1 MKKVRIVIVGPGL
14 IGKKHI
20 DLVRANPETELVG
33 IVAPDHAPH
42 HEFANNLG
50 VRLHHSLE
58 AMLNEVEVDG
68 VIIAS
73 PNIFHAE
80 QATFCIKKGIA
91 VFVEKPITH
100 TFTDGQRLVELAEQH
115 DAKVLIGHHRA
126 HSPILSAAREVIK
139 SGKLGEI
146 VAIMGSALFY
156 KPASYFEAGSWRREL
171 GGGPILINLIH
182 EIGNFRSL
190 CGEITAVQAMASAAT
205 RNFAV
210 EDSVAIIFQFAGG
223 ALGTFLLS
231 DTAASARSWE
241 QTSQE
246 NKSYPTYPDEDCY
259 SVSGTMGSLSIPT
272 MRIKYYRSEA
282 EQSWWSPFVEET
294 IDVSRKDPL
303 ACQLDH
309 FVDVVRGEAMP
320 LVSARDGLRNLQITE
335 AIAES
340 ARTRQM
346 VRV

>member
-1 MKKVRIVIVGPGL
+1 M
-14 IGKKHI
+14 
-20 DLVRANPETELVG
+20 
-33 IVAPDHAPH
+33 
-42 HEFANNLG
+42 
-50 VRLHHSLE
+50 
-58 AMLNEVEVDG
+58 
-68 VIIAS
+68 
-73 PNIFHAE
+73 
-80 QATFCIKKGIA
+80 
-91 VFVEKPITH
+91 
-100 TFTDGQRLVELAEQH
+100 
-115 DAKVLIGHHRA
+115 
-126 HSPILSAAREVIK
+126 
-139 SGKLGEI
+139 
-146 VAIMGSALFY
+146 
-156 KPASYFEAGSWRREL
+156 
-171 GGGPILINLIH
+171 INLIH
-182 EIGNFRSL
+182 EIGNFRTL
-190 CGEITAVQAMASAAT
+190 CGEINAVQAMASSAT

-210 EDSVAIIFQFAGG
+210 EDSVAIILQFADG

-272 MRIKYYRSEA
+272 MRTKYYRSEA

-346 VRV
+346 VLV